1 MKTKQ
6 FKIIALFFAIGLLA
20 FSSCQKP
27 DPDSQSAEDDA
38 RGSYIM
44 ADAFAV
50 ANNEAGDDGTGKAAY
65 PEGMTVERDSITH
78 TVTIT
83 FDNCDFRGKIRN
95 GIIHVGYTRIPTVGL
110 RAVNLTIT
118 FENYTIDNTK
128 VEGAIRSTF
137 GGTYLVPEINV
148 VATNMKA
155 TFADGKFISWSS
167 NKIFKISE
175 GFGDYDIDNNVLEIS
190 GTVTGT
196 NRAGTDFTSVY
207 DAVTLKRSCPDGYPV
222 SGTVTLTS
230 DKGTTVIDYG
240 DGTCDDII
248 TVTNNGLTVT
258 IHLNS

>member
-1 MKTKQ
+1 MKTKR
-6 FKIIALFFAIGLLA
+6 FKIIVFFFTVGLLA

-50 ANNEAGDDGTGKAAY
+50 SNNEAGDDGGGKIAY
-65 PEGMTVERDSITH
+65 PEGMSVERDSVTH

-83 FDNCDFRGKIRN
+83 FNNCDFRGKVRN
-95 GIIHVGYTRIPTVGL
+95 GVINIGYTRRPALGL
-110 RAVNLTIT
+110 RAVDLTIT
-118 FENYTIDNTK
+118 FDNYTIDGIK
-128 VEGAIRSTF
+128 VEGAIRSAF
-137 GGTYLVPEINV
+137 GGTYAVPIIHII
-148 VATNMKA
+148 ATNMKA
-155 TFADGKFISWSS
+155 TFKDGKFISWSS
-167 NKIFKISE
+167 DKTFKITE

-196 NRAGTDFTSVY
+196 NRGGNEYTSVY
-207 DAVTLKRSCPDGYPV
+207 KEVTLKRSCPDGYPV
-222 SGTVTLTS
+222 SGTVTITS

-240 DGTCDDII
+240 DGTCDDVI
-248 TVTNNGLTVT
+248 TVTNNGITLT